1 VIRYQW
7 FKIAIEIYQRIRT
20 MKTLPEPIAQ
30 ILEEC
35 RSNLTS
41 RGELLASDRLK
52 IYQKIEDFLNDEN
65 SSDFEYQMA
74 KLELTCAWKVLN
86 ILEDCDLTDNSARK
100 LLELAERFLQGEVE
114 EKELQRKIHFCGF
127 QAEDLMEN
135 GEEYFTAG
143 YAAFA
148 CISAA
153 GTVWYGIDFET
164 AGKPEIEVDPDFW
177 TACYNASLAY
187 CGGATWEKGVGDD
200 LKRREFWEWFLNEA
214 VPSLWVGEP

>member
-1 VIRYQW
+1 
-7 FKIAIEIYQRIRT
+7 

-52 IYQKIEDFLNDEN
+52 IYQKIEEFCANEN
-65 SSDFEYQMA
+65 SNDFEYQMA

-86 ILEDCDLTDNSARK
+86 ILEDCDLTDNSARE

-114 EKELQRKIHFCGF
+114 EKELEERRTDFF
-127 QAEDLMEN
+127 YSQAEHLMDN
-135 GEEYFTAG
+135 KEEYFTAV

-148 CISAA
+148 CFSATKVVLS
-153 GTVWYGIDFET
+153 GFELP
-164 AGKPEIEVDPDFW
+164 AFGQPEIEVDPDAW
-177 TACYNASLAY
+177 TAAFLASMAY

-214 VPSLWVGEP
+214 VPSLWVGKA

>member
-1 VIRYQW
+1 
-7 FKIAIEIYQRIRT
+7 
-20 MKTLPEPIAQ
+20 MKTLPETIAE

-41 RGELLASDRLK
+41 SGELPASERLK
-52 IYQKIEDFLNDEN
+52 IYQKIEEFSAN
-65 SSDFEYQMA
+65 SRDFEYRMA

-86 ILEDCDLTDNSARK
+86 ILESCDLTDNSARE
-100 LLELAERFLQGEVE
+100 LLELAERFLKDEVE
-114 EKELQRKIHFCGF
+114 EKELEKRRTDFF
-127 QAEDLMEN
+127 YSQAEDLMDN

-148 CISAA
+148 CFSATIVPLC
-153 GTVWYGIDFET
+153 GFEL
-164 AGKPEIEVDPDFW
+164 AAFGQPEIEVDPDAW
-177 TACYNASLAY
+177 TAAFLASIAY

-214 VPSLWVGEP
+214 VPSLWVGET